1 MQARLASDSVTRRPT
16 LRRERGTP
24 IFDCV
29 ERGAQAVGELQHLGG
44 QHLRQFLDRFFPR
57 LPVAIILVNHL
68 RRHAVEIEQI
78 VLQAVDP
85 GADLVNGL
93 DSVVSG
99 SRN

>member
-1 MQARLASDSVTRRPT
+1 MIPLLVVPLFAGSEGLQF
-16 LRRERGTP
+16 
-24 IFDCV
+24 FDCV